1 MLTVPIQTIDTRI
14 GHGRLI
20 TIDCH
25 AGIVAVP
32 TRNRS
37 AINGCGREECL
48 R

>member
-1 MLTVPIQTIDTRI
+1 MFTVPIQTIDTRF
-14 GHGRLI
+14 GHVRLI

-25 AGIVAVP
+25 AGILAVP

-37 AINGCGREECL
+37 AINGCGREERL

>member
-14 GHGRLI
+14 GDGRLI

>member
-25 AGIVAVP
+25 AGIVAEP